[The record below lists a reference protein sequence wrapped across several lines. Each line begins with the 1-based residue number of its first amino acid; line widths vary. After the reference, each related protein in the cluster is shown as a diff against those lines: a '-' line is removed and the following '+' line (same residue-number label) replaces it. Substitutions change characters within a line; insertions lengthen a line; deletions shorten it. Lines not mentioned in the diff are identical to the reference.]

1 MFLNLL
7 FTPKGEEN
15 AIICRK
21 SHFSPLS
28 PACAHLL
35 IIFKCNHL
43 PFCFQNHWDFTPFR
57 AELGG
62 KGLALN
68 ISQCLK
74 VWNVIT
80 RQMKDCVSSCCHV
93 GCGELSTSMDC
104 LFLCWGYKA
113 SLAGG
118 LSVSCHPHTLA
129 VTNRCVTSIGGFND
143 DWNGGDEGKC
153 GILYKPHPLWHL
165 NEATVTREWGHCV
178 LHKLLF
184 SSNWFHIFSF
194 TVWFLT

>member
-80 RQMKDCVSSCCHV
+80 RQMKDCVFSCCHV

-113 SLAGG
+113 WLGV
-118 LSVSCHPHTLA
+118 SVFYVTHTHWQLQTVVWRA
-129 VTNRCVTSIGGFND
+129 SEVSMTTGMEEMR
-143 DWNGGDEGKC
+143 
-153 GILYKPHPLWHL
+153 
-165 NEATVTREWGHCV
+165 ATVGFCTSHTHCDTWV
-178 LHKLLF
+178 GPLCT
-184 SSNWFHIFSF
+184 S
-194 TVWFLT
+194 

>member
-80 RQMKDCVSSCCHV
+80 RQMKDCVFSCCHV
-93 GCGELSTSMDC
+93 GFGELSTSMDC
-104 LFLCWGYKA
+104 LFLCAEATRLGWG
-113 SLAGG
+113 SQCFM
-118 LSVSCHPHTLA
+118 SPTHIS
-129 VTNRCVTSIGGFND
+129 S
-143 DWNGGDEGKC
+143 
-153 GILYKPHPLWHL
+153 YKPLCDEHRRFQWRLEWRRWGQLWDSVQ
-165 NEATVTREWGHCV
+165 ATPTVTPEWGHCA

-184 SSNWFHIFSF
+184 SSDWFHIFSF
-194 TVWFLT
+194 IVWFLT

>member
-21 SHFSPLS
+21 SYFSPLS

-80 RQMKDCVSSCCHV
+80 RQMKDVFSLVVMWDVENSALQWTVCFCVLRLQ
-93 GCGELSTSMDC
+93 GIQLG
-104 LFLCWGYKA
+104 WG
-113 SLAGG
+113 SQCFM
-118 LSVSCHPHTLA
+118 SPTHIRS
-129 VTNRCVTSIGGFND
+129 
-143 DWNGGDEGKC
+143 
-153 GILYKPHPLWHL
+153 YKPMCDEHG
-165 NEATVTREWGHCV
+165 ATVGFCTSHTHCDTWAGPQCT
-178 LHKLLF
+178 
-184 SSNWFHIFSF
+184 S
-194 TVWFLT
+194 